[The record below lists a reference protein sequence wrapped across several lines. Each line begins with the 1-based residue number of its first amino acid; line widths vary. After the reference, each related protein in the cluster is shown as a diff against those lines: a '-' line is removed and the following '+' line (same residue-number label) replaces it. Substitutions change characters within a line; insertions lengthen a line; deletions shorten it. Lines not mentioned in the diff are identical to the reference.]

1 MSQIEQRLAEIEA
14 RHKAANESDDM
25 MAWTEFEERAYT
37 DIPRLVAALRVAVDA
52 LICIAEREDP
62 TCFSCG
68 RSGERS
74 DDAIGR
80 IKAALK
86 GDAA

>member
-14 RHKAANESDDM
+14 RHKAANESDDT

-37 DIPRLVAALRVAVDA
+37 DIPRLVAALRVAVDW
-52 LICIAEREDP
+52 ITED
-62 TCFSCG
+62 
-68 RSGERS
+68 EVL
-74 DDAIGR
+74 DR
-80 IKAALK
+80 IESALK